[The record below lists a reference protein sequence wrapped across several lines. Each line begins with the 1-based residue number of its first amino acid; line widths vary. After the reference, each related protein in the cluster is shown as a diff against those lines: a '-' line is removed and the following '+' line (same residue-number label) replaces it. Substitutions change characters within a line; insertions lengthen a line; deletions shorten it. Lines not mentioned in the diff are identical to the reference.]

1 MGLHSINKGTKS
13 FSGGGLPFY
22 LEEDYVFSKI
32 NAGYI
37 GGGEWRVPNAKLPT
51 FQIWSIR
58 DNVISFQYKGIRADG
73 TYTGAIFTPPIAL
86 ITSTAVKKDGVQYY
100 VFSTSDDDN
109 INNPLPDVGRWII
122 ELTIETTLGGATT
135 TYFSEQ
141 FVTTEC
147 DTTCYSMQFDG
158 VNEYIEA
165 SSTTAF
171 DFDIGDAFSFT
182 FWHKNFGGLFSPL
195 ATKIGGGKGYRF
207 LNDTGGRLLVQLIN
221 SASTY
226 IYVRVTTAPITS
238 LWVHYAVTYSGNG
251 DASGINIYIDG
262 VQQALTIV
270 QNNFPALGTMITAQ
284 NFIIGAQ
291 LPTLFVG
298 GNSAQVRAWNV
309 ELNSADILAEYNI
322 STLNNNIIKQAN
334 LIGSPNIKT
343 ATFNGLDWDFPDIA
357 GNSTF
362 TSVNME
368 LLDRVEDCP

>member
-1 MGLHSINKGTKS
+1 MIQ
-13 FSGGGLPFY
+13 
-22 LEEDYVFSKI
+22 EADY
-32 NAGYI
+32 
-37 GGGEWRVPNAKLPT
+37 
-51 FQIWSIR
+51 
-58 DNVISFQYKGIRADG
+58 
-73 TYTGAIFTPPIAL
+73 
-86 ITSTAVKKDGVQYY
+86 
-100 VFSTSDDDN
+100 
-109 INNPLPDVGRWII
+109 
-122 ELTIETTLGGATT
+122 
-135 TYFSEQ
+135 
-141 FVTTEC
+141 
-147 DTTCYSMQFDG
+147 
-158 VNEYIEA
+158 
-165 SSTTAF
+165 
-171 DFDIGDAFSFT
+171 
-182 FWHKNFGGLFSPL
+182 
-195 ATKIGGGKGYRF
+195 
-207 LNDTGGRLLVQLIN
+207 
-221 SASTY
+221 Y